1 MKDEFDELLELEQE
15 NQDSKKIKR
24 KMNIYLYKRMSLF
37 FIIIALILSATFVL
51 TKPIEEEK
59 SYYINPLEFKIE
71 DLDNQTS
78 LQVLLSSFYH
88 TQYSGVELMFN
99 EVKQVEDDHY
109 EFDIQEISHFFHVN
123 IGNNQEKTTID
134 LNKDVG
140 TFNHMFSIQGYE
152 YRNVVNKEYDID
164 YDLSDE
170 IKDLED
176 LPDSSILEVA
186 VSFNKQMSS
195 KELTAFMKKY
205 PDVHFVWACTGIDN
219 WQGAYGINLQKM
231 IIPDTTNQLIDKY
244 PYLVEFDQYDSSQLE
259 QHYLSSLQVLI
270 DYPELSDLL
279 MNGKNLS
286 ITLKEQYDNV
296 KDNMSFIGVKCYIK
310 KDDLIKGIKNGDF
323 QLGMIEDIRYSKYER
338 G

>member
-37 FIIIALILSATFVL
+37 LIIIALILSATFVL

-134 LNKDVG
+134 LNKDVV

-170 IKDLED
+170 
-176 LPDSSILEVA
+176 
-186 VSFNKQMSS
+186 M
-195 KELTAFMKKY
+195 
-205 PDVHFVWACTGIDN
+205 
-219 WQGAYGINLQKM
+219 
-231 IIPDTTNQLIDKY
+231 
-244 PYLVEFDQYDSSQLE
+244 
-259 QHYLSSLQVLI
+259 
-270 DYPELSDLL
+270 
-279 MNGKNLS
+279 
-286 ITLKEQYDNV
+286 
-296 KDNMSFIGVKCYIK
+296 
-310 KDDLIKGIKNGDF
+310 
-323 QLGMIEDIRYSKYER
+323 
-338 G
+338 